1 MPTTL
6 FILNDPPYG
15 TERSYNALRLARSLS
30 NREGEDRWATI
41 RGDRL
46 MKSLAV
52 VLVLTLLFPCAATV
66 FAQEGSGTVGPL
78 SVGAELDVLPYI
90 TGGWYGS
97 GWLGV
102 NHVRVRLVASKV
114 NPPDFT
120 LKGDFTNGET
130 QAYAALMDY
139 FLRPSFK
146 GGWIGGGIEHWDNR
160 VAHPAET
167 ARGTYH
173 DWMATV
179 GGGWV
184 FGIGPH
190 LYLNPWAAGHWRVA
204 GDTQA
209 FVGSRLYE
217 PRKALAEGSV
227 KIGWRF

>member
-1 MPTTL
+1 ML
-6 FILNDPPYG
+6 
-15 TERSYNALRLARSLS
+15 
-30 NREGEDRWATI
+30 
-41 RGDRL
+41 
-46 MKSLAV
+46 V
-52 VLVLTLLFPCAATV
+52 VMLLFVAAATLS
-66 FAQEGSGTVGPL
+66 AQER
-78 SVGAELDVLPYI
+78 VGAQESAPAIGGGELDIVPYV

-102 NHVRVRLVASKV
+102 NHVRIRLVASKV
-114 NPPDFT
+114 YPPDFT
-120 LKGDFTNGET
+120 LNNDFTNGET

-139 FLRPSFK
+139 FLRPVFR
-146 GGWIGGGIEHWDNR
+146 GPWIGGGIEHWDSR
-160 VAHPAET
+160 VGYPGET
-167 ARGTYH
+167 AKGTYR

-204 GDTQA
+204 GDTQTL
-209 FVGSRLYE
+209 VGSRVYE